1 MARKTRKRAR
11 SGKRKGRLEKPDPF
25 DLLVKSLKDFRS
37 NLMLL
42 VPGLLSFVLFM
53 VLGVFVLFQY
63 VFAALYGFDELLV
76 LIFFF
81 LDLIIALV
89 ITVYFQGAELGVMAD
104 VVAGK
109 KTSFRRMLR
118 LGKTLFAKT
127 AGVFIASMIILSVPA
142 VIMGL
147 IFLALAVISQVAAAA
162 IGVMSFFL
170 YVILL
175 IAFLVITIFSFP
187 ILIDR
192 KFSGFFSGFRIMLE
206 SFNYAKANPGHVAI
220 TVAFV
225 FCLWLIIQSVSWIF
239 AIPLYLANYELL
251 ILSQGSESLALLV
264 SAISFLLET
273 LIPLIAGVFVTLFIF
288 NSYFSRNRFNWKQE
302 R

>member
-42 VPGLLSFVLFM
+42 VPGLLSFVLFL

-118 LGKTLFAKT
+118 HGKTLFAKT
-127 AGVFIASMIILSVPA
+127 AGVFIASMMILSVPA

-147 IFLALAVISQVAAAA
+147 IFLALAVISQAAAAA

-175 IAFLVITIFSFP
+175 VAFLVITIFSFP

-239 AIPLYLANYELL
+239 AIPLYSANYALL
-251 ILSQGSESLALLV
+251 ILSPGSESLVLLV
-264 SAISFLLET
+264 SAISFLLES
-273 LIPLIAGVFVTLFIF
+273 LIPLIGGVFVTLFIF